1 MTQHWMIEANRY
13 IGLKEIKGSKHNN
26 TILQWL
32 SSLKVWWHDD
42 ETAWCGTF
50 VAHCLKATGHVIP
63 STWYRALSWAAWGQ
77 KLENPVVGC
86 IVVFSRKG
94 GGHVGFVVGKNR
106 NGDLMVLG
114 GNQGDAVAISAFDKS
129 RVVAYRW
136 PSDALIPLASD
147 LPFITSNGKLST
159 NEA

>member
-1 MTQHWMIEANRY
+1 MKQQWMIEAERH
-13 IGLKEIKGSKHNN
+13 IGLREIKGLKHNS
-26 TILQWL
+26 TIIGWL
-32 SSLKVWWHDD
+32 KNLKAWWFDD

-50 VAHCLKATGHVIP
+50 VAHCLKSTGHVIP
-63 STWYRALSWAAWGQ
+63 STWYRALSWAQWGQ

-86 IVVFSRKG
+86 VVVFSRKG

-106 NGDLMVLG
+106 NGNLMVLG

-129 RVVAYRW
+129 RVVGYRW
-136 PSDALIPLASD
+136 PSDAMIPINVD
-147 LPFITSNGKLST
+147 LPLINSNGKLSE